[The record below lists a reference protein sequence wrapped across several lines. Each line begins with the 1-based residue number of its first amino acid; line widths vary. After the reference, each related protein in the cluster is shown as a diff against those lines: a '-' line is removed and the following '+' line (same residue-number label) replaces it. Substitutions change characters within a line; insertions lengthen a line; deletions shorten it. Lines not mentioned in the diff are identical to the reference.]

1 MNEPNVTEQ
10 SQDVAAGCAQATGSA
25 THRTIHMCVDIEGVM
40 RWPDKDLARM
50 FSDDGIRRSGKYVR
64 DWLKLQLAQ
73 GKRVLP
79 MGKPCEGFSYTDGC
93 PGHPDES
100 PNAKL
105 RQDAPAN
112 PNS

>member
-1 MNEPNVTEQ
+1 MKNEQDSEQ
-10 SQDVAAGCAQATGSA
+10 PAIPPLPPATGSA